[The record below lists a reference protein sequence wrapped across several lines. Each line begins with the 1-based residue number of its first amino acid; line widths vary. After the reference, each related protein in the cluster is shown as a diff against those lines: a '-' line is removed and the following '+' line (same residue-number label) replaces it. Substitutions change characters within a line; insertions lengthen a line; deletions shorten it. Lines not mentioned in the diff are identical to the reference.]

1 MKRVTLII
9 VLLLVG
15 ACSKD
20 DSAPNGVDTGSA
32 AGNAQLAA
40 KSQSMFDLERVA
52 RGAKLYQENCAQCH
66 GPQAQGH
73 PDWKRGRKEGFLA
86 APPLNGTGTDIS
98 LTQTRMVEVIRKGVK
113 RKSVMMMP
121 AWKGGVDDG
130 QITDII
136 SWYQALWPAE
146 AYKNWRR
153 ANIPAAGK
161 KNRSKG

>member
-1 MKRVTLII
+1 MKRVSLLII
-9 VLLLVG
+9 LLLVS

-20 DSAPNGVDTGSA
+20 DSASNSA
-32 AGNAQLAA
+32 GADGGAQQKAEL
-40 KSQSMFDLERVA
+40 QSMFDLERVA

-73 PDWKRGRKEGFLA
+73 PDWKRARKEGYAA

-98 LTQTRMVEVIRKGVK
+98 LTRAHMVEVIRKGAK
-113 RKSVMMMP
+113 RKGVKVMP
-121 AWKGGVDDG
+121 AWKGRVSDEK
-130 QITDII
+130 ILDII

-146 AYKNWRR
+146 AYQKWRR
-153 ANIPAAGK
+153 ANNPATGK